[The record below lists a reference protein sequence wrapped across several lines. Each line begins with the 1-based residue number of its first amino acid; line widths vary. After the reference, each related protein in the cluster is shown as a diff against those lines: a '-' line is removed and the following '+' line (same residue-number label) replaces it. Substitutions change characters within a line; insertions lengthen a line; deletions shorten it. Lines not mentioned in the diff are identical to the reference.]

1 MILSLLISFMIS
13 FGFISSESD
22 YDNLNQ
28 TQIDSYEQIIIDD
41 VDTL

>member
-1 MILSLLISFMIS
+1 MIS

-28 TQIDSYEQIIIDD
+28 AQQDYYEQIIIDD
-41 VDTL
+41 TDTL